1 MSNLVFEAPVRV
13 ALKSRVVVQG
23 PPGSGLTWTSL
34 RMAQGMG
41 GTVGVVDTNR
51 AAAALYAEHFDFV
64 HLPLPSGSPELLI
77 EALAVAAE
85 QRIGTLVVDSGT
97 AFWSGRNGLVT
108 QVDHLTLHKYNG
120 NNNRAWTEK
129 RELEQSLFDALL
141 SFPGHLIVTLR
152 TQSDYQVQ
160 DLGEGR
166 LGVVKYGTKPDQR
179 NNFDADFAFTLSLDM
194 AHAGTV
200 TKSRVLDVPTGAVF
214 EEPGE
219 DLGKV
224 IAEWLGQGEPVPDAL
239 DIRDQALD
247 PSMTAD
253 DLRDLHRL
261 AAKADLLR
269 TAVLNEHEQV
279 EALGALIFR
288 KGEQA
293 KKERRSRPAA
303 PEQPASP
310 PPASAQ
316 PGGEAQDAVPDYVP
330 EDKAFVAQWAH
341 AIAVTSQGPQAAED
355 LATIEANLREEK
367 AAGTVS
373 QADYG
378 HVYRLIEQRRASL
391 GLPYGQPP
399 NATAGT
405 R

>member
-41 GTVGVVDTNR
+41 GPVGVVDTNR
-51 AAAALYAEHFDFV
+51 GAAALYAEHFDFV
-64 HLPLPSGSPELLI
+64 HLPLSSGNPEALI

-85 QRIGTLVVDSGT
+85 QEIGTLVVDSGT
-97 AFWSGRNGLVT
+97 AFWSGRKGLVT
-108 QVDHLTLHKYNG
+108 QVDHLTLTKYNG
-120 NNNRAWTEK
+120 NNNRAWTEV
-129 RELEQSLFDALL
+129 RQLEQDLFDALL

-152 TQSDYQVQ
+152 TQTDYQVQ

-166 LGVVKYGTKPDQR
+166 LAVVKYGTKPDQR
-179 NNFDADFAFTLSLDM
+179 ANFDADFHFTLSLDM

-200 TKSRVLDVPTGAVF
+200 TKSRILDVPPNSMFA
-214 EEPGE
+214 EPGE
-219 DLGKV
+219 DLGKL

-247 PSMTAD
+247 LAKTDD
-253 DLRDLHRL
+253 DLRELHRL
-261 AAKADLLR
+261 AGKANLLR
-269 TAVLNEHEQV
+269 AAVLNEHEQV

-310 PPASAQ
+310 PASAH
-316 PGGEAQDAVPDYVP
+316 PGGEAQDAVPGYVP

-355 LATIEANLREEK
+355 LDMIEANLREEK

-378 HVYRLIEQRRASL
+378 HVFRLIEQRRASL